1 MAVVAFLVG
10 LAFLSFVALEDTR
23 STGTLIADWLGVC
36 VQKGRVQCVDGR
48 TGVACDAAVA

>member
-1 MAVVAFLVG
+1 VAVVAFLVG